1 MSTSYREYIKN
12 NFHSKRDELN
22 GAPATVVMSELAAEW
37 RRATSG
43 KPQGVKKTRSPGV
56 RKCGKVAEAKCAKNG
71 KVCHVGAKRRSCRK
85 SPTVVLAARHSHSR
99 KLHLSA
105 RRSHNLS
112 ARRSHNLSARRSH
125 SRKLKLSVRR
135 SHSRKL
141 QLSIRKLKLAIR
153 RSLSRK

>member
-1 MSTSYREYIKN
+1 MSTSYREYIKS

-22 GAPATVVMSELAAEW
+22 GAPATAVMSALAAEW
-37 RRATSG
+37 RATSG
-43 KPQGVKKTRSPGV
+43 KPPGVKKSRSPGV

-85 SPTVVLAARHSHSR
+85 SPTVVLSARHSH
-99 KLHLSA
+99 KLSA
-105 RRSHNLS
+105 RRSHKLS
-112 ARRSHNLSARRSH
+112 VRRSHKLSARRSH